1 MKADVLILSPFI
13 DLIGII
19 IICKELLFGG
29 SSSQA

>member
-19 IICKELLFGG
+19 ICKELLFGG